1 MLLPVGV
8 LAIGAVVSGWVQFD
22 DLWDRV
28 SEFLD
33 PVAPPLVT
41 PSATQ
46 DAVTSVCAVGLGL
59 IGIGVAWAIYGSRRM
74 AVPKVPAVARV
85 LEHKLYFDEL
95 YHWLFERPADLVSRG
110 LYAFVELPLV
120 AGSLQAVGLTTREA
134 AEGVSEVQTGF
145 VRSYV
150 LAFTAAVGVLAIVF
164 IAAH

>member
-1 MLLPVGV
+1 
-8 LAIGAVVSGWVQFD
+8 
-22 DLWDRV
+22 
-28 SEFLD
+28 
-33 PVAPPLVT
+33 VT

-46 DAVTSVCAVGLGL
+46 DAVTSVCAVGVGL
-59 IGIGVAWAIYGSRRM
+59 IGIGIAWVIYGSRRM
-74 AVPKVPAVARV
+74 AVPKVPALARV

-95 YHWLFERPADLVSRG
+95 YHWLFERPADLAARG
-110 LYAFVELPLV
+110 LYAFVELPLI